1 MRNADGAAQ
10 LMWDGEATQN
20 AGDALCFASESNEA
34 RRARGQ
40 RTARGQRYAG
50 QSLLGCYEM
59 YRSGMRRLLRNNCDE
74 TEELQRTAAPSAS
87 ANDSDE
93 NDDDVAEAALLA
105 KMREARVNGRKSGS

>member
-1 MRNADGAAQ
+1 
-10 LMWDGEATQN
+10 MWDGGATQN
-20 AGDALCFASESNEA
+20 AGDALRFASESNEA

-40 RTARGQRYAG
+40 RVGKDMRGNLCWDAMKCIDPACAG
-50 QSLLGCYEM
+50 CCE
-59 YRSGMRRLLRNNCDE
+59 NCDE